1 MVDKIKQLSIKDR
14 IIIALESKDEPSEAG
29 EISRELNENI
39 NTIWTSL
46 FWLKRSGTV
55 ARSRSVQG
63 LWFLR
68 KDKPEK

>member
-1 MVDKIKQLSIKDR
+1 MVDKLNQLSIKDR
-14 IIIALESKDEPSEAG
+14 IIIALESKSEPSEAD
-29 EISRELNENI
+29 EISRELNESV

-46 FWLKRSGTV
+46 FWLKKSGTV
-55 ARSRSVQG
+55 ARSRSVRG